1 MSYIS
6 TEDVKKIRVALKNE
20 FGKKLKFG
28 VRKSAGGHSVGVTI
42 KSGTVDFSDIMR
54 KNNFYDQVQVN
65 QYHLQNYGVHKSLF
79 EKIVEIIKTAPSNK
93 WYNNSDAM
101 IDYFD
106 VAFYFD
112 LNVGDWNKPYLR
124 KELR

>member
-54 KNNFYDQVQVN
+54 IPNVLVLVN
-65 QYHLQNYGVHKSLF
+65 HYHLQNYGVHKSLF
-79 EKIVEIIKTAPSNK
+79 EKIVEIIKTAPSK
-93 WYNNSDAM
+93 EWYNDSDPM
-101 IDYFD
+101 IDYFS

-112 LNVGDWNKPYLR
+112 LNVGDVSGVVENTNKTFL
-124 KELR
+124 

>member
-54 KNNFYDQVQVN
+54 NNTYDQVQVN
-65 QYHLQNYGVHKSLF
+65 HYHLQNYGVHKSLF
-79 EKIVEIIKTAPSNK
+79 EKIVEIIKTAPSKK

-112 LNVGDWNKPYLR
+112 LNVGDWNNPY
-124 KELR
+124 KKVA

>member
-6 TEDVKKIRVALKNE
+6 TEDVKKIRVALKTE

-28 VRKSAGGHSVGVTI
+28 VRKSPSHHSVSVTI

-54 KNNFYDQVQVN
+54 NTYDQVQVN
-65 QYHLQNYGVHKSLF
+65 HYHLQNYGNHKSLF
-79 EKIVEIIKTAPSNK
+79 EKIIEIIKTAPSRK

-101 IDYFD
+101 TDYFD

-112 LNVGDWNKPYLR
+112 LNVGEWDKPYER
-124 KELR
+124 VA

>member
-6 TEDVKKIRVALKNE
+6 TTDVKKIRVALKNE

-28 VRKSAGGHSVGVTI
+28 VRKSPSCHSVGVTI

-54 KNNFYDQVQVN
+54 NTYDQVQVN
-65 QYHLQNYGVHKSLF
+65 HYHLQNYGVHKSLF
-79 EKIVEIIKTAPSNK
+79 EKIVEIIKTAPSKK

-112 LNVGDWNKPYLR
+112 LNVGEWDKPYE
-124 KELR
+124 KVA

>member
-28 VRKSAGGHSVGVTI
+28 VRKSPSHHSVSVTI
-42 KSGTVDFSDIMR
+42 KSGTVDFSDLMR
-54 KNNFYDQVQVN
+54 NNTYEQVQVN
-65 QYHLQNYGVHKSLF
+65 HYHLQNYGVHKSLF
-79 EKIVEIIKTAPSNK
+79 EKIVEIIKTAPSKK

-112 LNVGDWNKPYLR
+112 LNVGDWDNPY
-124 KELR
+124 KKVA

>member
-20 FGKKLKFG
+20 FGKKLKFA
-28 VRKSAGGHSVGVTI
+28 VRKSPSCHSVSVTL
-42 KSGTVDFSDIMR
+42 KSGTVDFSDLMR
-54 KNNFYDQVQVN
+54 NPNEQVQVN
-65 QYHLQNYGVHKSLF
+65 HYHLGNYGVHKSLF
-79 EKIVEIIKTAPSNK
+79 EKIVEIIKTAPSK
-93 WYNNSDAM
+93 EWYNNSDAM

-112 LNVGDWNKPYLR
+112 LNIGEWDKPYE
-124 KELR
+124 KVA

>member
-28 VRKSAGGHSVGVTI
+28 VRKSSGGHSVGVTI

-54 KNNFYDQVQVN
+54 NNTYDQVQVN

-93 WYNNSDAM
+93 WYDNSDAM

-112 LNVGDWNKPYLR
+112 LNVGDWNNPY
-124 KELR
+124 KKVA

>member
-6 TEDVKKIRVALKNE
+6 TEDVKKIRVALKTE

-28 VRKSAGGHSVGVTI
+28 VRKSPSCHSVSVTI

-54 KNNFYDQVQVN
+54 NNTYDQVQVN

-79 EKIVEIIKTAPSNK
+79 EKIVEIIKTAPSK
-93 WYNNSDAM
+93 EWYNNSDAM

-112 LNVGDWNKPYLR
+112 LNVGEWDKPYE
-124 KELR
+124 KVA

>member
-28 VRKSAGGHSVGVTI
+28 VRKSPSCHSVSVTI

-54 KNNFYDQVQVN
+54 NTYDQVQVN
-65 QYHLQNYGVHKSLF
+65 HYHLQNYGVHKSLF

-93 WYNNSDAM
+93 WYNNSDPM

-106 VAFYFD
+106 VAIYFD
-112 LNVGDWNKPYLR
+112 LNVGDWNNPY
-124 KELR
+124 KKVA

>member
-28 VRKSAGGHSVGVTI
+28 VRKSPSHHSVSVTI

-54 KNNFYDQVQVN
+54 NNTYDQVQVN

-79 EKIVEIIKTAPSNK
+79 EKIVEIIKTAPSKK
-93 WYNNSDAM
+93 WYNNSDPM

-106 VAFYFD
+106 VAFYFE
-112 LNVGDWNKPYLR
+112 LNVGDWNNPY
-124 KELR
+124 KKVA

>member
-28 VRKSAGGHSVGVTI
+28 VRKSPSCHSVSVTL
-42 KSGTVDFSDIMR
+42 KSGTVDFSDLMR
-54 KNNFYDQVQVN
+54 NPNEQVQVN
-65 QYHLQNYGVHKSLF
+65 HYHLGNYGVHKSLF
-79 EKIVEIIKTAPSNK
+79 EKIVEIIKTAPSK
-93 WYNNSDAM
+93 EWYNNSDAM

-112 LNVGDWNKPYLR
+112 LNVGEWDKPYE
-124 KELR
+124 KVA

>member
-28 VRKSAGGHSVGVTI
+28 VRKSPSHSSVGVTI
-42 KSGTVDFSDIMR
+42 KSGTVDFSDLMR
-54 KNNFYDQVQVN
+54 NPNDHVPVN
-65 QYHLQNYGVHKSLF
+65 HYHLGNYGVHKSLF
-79 EKIVEIIKTAPSNK
+79 EKIIEIIKTAPSDK
-93 WYNNSDAM
+93 WYNNSDPM
-101 IDYFD
+101 TDYFD

-112 LNVGDWNKPYLR
+112 LNIGEWDKPYER
-124 KELR
+124 VA

>member
-28 VRKSAGGHSVGVTI
+28 VRKSGGSHSVGVTI
-42 KSGTVDFSDIMR
+42 KSGTIDFSDIMGTTDFD
-54 KNNFYDQVQVN
+54 KYVQVN
-65 QYHLQNYGVHKSLF
+65 QYHLGNYGVHKSLF
-79 EKIVEIIKTAPSNK
+79 EKIIEIIKTAPSNK
-93 WYNNSDAM
+93 WYNNSDPM

-112 LNVGDWNKPYLR
+112 LNVGEWDKPYE
-124 KELR
+124 KVA

>member
-54 KNNFYDQVQVN
+54 NNNFYDQVQVN

-79 EKIVEIIKTAPSNK
+79 EKIVEIIKTAPSK
-93 WYNNSDAM
+93 EWYNDSDPM
-101 IDYFD
+101 IDYFG

-112 LNVGDWNKPYLR
+112 LNVGDWNNPY
-124 KELR
+124 KKIA

>member
-6 TEDVKKIRVALKNE
+6 TEDVKKIRVALKYE
-20 FGKKLKFG
+20 FGKKLKFA
-28 VRKSAGGHSVGVTI
+28 VRKSPSCHSVGVTI

-54 KNNFYDQVQVN
+54 NPNEQVQVN
-65 QYHLQNYGVHKSLF
+65 HYHLQNYGVHKSLF
-79 EKIVEIIKTAPSNK
+79 EKIVEIIKTAPSKK

-112 LNVGDWNKPYLR
+112 LNVGDWNNPY
-124 KELR
+124 KKVA

>member
-28 VRKSAGGHSVGVTI
+28 VRKSPSHHSVSVTI

-54 KNNFYDQVQVN
+54 NNTYDQVQVN
-65 QYHLQNYGVHKSLF
+65 HYHLQNYGVHKSLF

-93 WYNNSDAM
+93 WYDNSDAM

-112 LNVGDWNKPYLR
+112 LNVGDWNNPY
-124 KELR
+124 KKVA

>member
-93 WYNNSDAM
+93 WYDNSDAM

-112 LNVGDWNKPYLR
+112 LNVGDWNNPY
-124 KELR
+124 KKVA

>member
-28 VRKSAGGHSVGVTI
+28 VRKSPSCHSVGVTI
-42 KSGTVDFSDIMR
+42 KSGTVDFSDIMGTTDFD
-54 KNNFYDQVQVN
+54 KYVQVN
-65 QYHLQNYGVHKSLF
+65 QYHLGNYGVHKSLF
-79 EKIVEIIKTAPSNK
+79 KKIVEIIKTAPSNK
-93 WYNNSDAM
+93 WYNNSDPM
-101 IDYFD
+101 TDYFD

-112 LNVGDWNKPYLR
+112 LNVGEWDKPYER
-124 KELR
+124 VA

>member
-28 VRKSAGGHSVGVTI
+28 VRKSPSHHSVSVTI

-54 KNNFYDQVQVN
+54 NTYDQVQVIH
-65 QYHLQNYGVHKSLF
+65 YHLQNYGVHKSLF

-93 WYNNSDAM
+93 WYDNSDAM

-112 LNVGDWNKPYLR
+112 LNVGDWNNPY
-124 KELR
+124 KKVA

>member
-28 VRKSAGGHSVGVTI
+28 VRKSPSHHSVSVTI

-54 KNNFYDQVQVN
+54 NNTYDQGQVN

-93 WYNNSDAM
+93 WYDNSDAM

-112 LNVGDWNKPYLR
+112 LNVGDWDNPY
-124 KELR
+124 KKVA

>member
-6 TEDVKKIRVALKNE
+6 TEDVKKIRVALKTE

-28 VRKSAGGHSVGVTI
+28 VRKSSGGHSVGVTI
-42 KSGTVDFSDIMR
+42 KSGTVDFSDLMR
-54 KNNFYDQVQVN
+54 NNTYDQVQVN
-65 QYHLQNYGVHKSLF
+65 QYHLQTYGVHKSLF
-79 EKIVEIIKTAPSNK
+79 EKIVEIIKTAPSKK
-93 WYNNSDAM
+93 WYNNSDPM

-112 LNVGDWNKPYLR
+112 LNVGEWDKPYER
-124 KELR
+124 VA

>member
-28 VRKSAGGHSVGVTI
+28 VRKSPSHHSVSVTI

-54 KNNFYDQVQVN
+54 NTYDQVQVN
-65 QYHLQNYGVHKSLF
+65 HYHLQNYGVHKSLF
-79 EKIVEIIKTAPSNK
+79 EKIVEIIKTAPSKK

-112 LNVGDWNKPYLR
+112 LNVGDWDKPYE
-124 KELR
+124 KVA

>member
-28 VRKSAGGHSVGVTI
+28 VRKSPSHHSVSVTI
-42 KSGTVDFSDIMR
+42 KSGTVDFSDLMR
-54 KNNFYDQVQVN
+54 NNTYDQVQVN

-93 WYNNSDAM
+93 WYDNSDAM

-112 LNVGDWNKPYLR
+112 LNVGDWDKPY
-124 KELR
+124 KKVA

>member
-20 FGKKLKFG
+20 FGKKLKCA
-28 VRKSAGGHSVGVTI
+28 VRKSPSCHSVSVTL
-42 KSGTVDFSDIMR
+42 KSGTVDFSDLMR
-54 KNNFYDQVQVN
+54 NNTYEQVQVN
-65 QYHLQNYGVHKSLF
+65 HYHLHNYGVHQSLF
-79 EKIVEIIKTAPSNK
+79 EKIVEIIKTAPSK
-93 WYNNSDAM
+93 EWYNDSDPM

-112 LNVGDWNKPYLR
+112 LNVGDWDNPY
-124 KELR
+124 KKVA

>member
-28 VRKSAGGHSVGVTI
+28 VRKSPSHHSVSVTI
-42 KSGTVDFSDIMR
+42 KSGTVDFSDLMR
-54 KNNFYDQVQVN
+54 NNTYDQVQVN

-79 EKIVEIIKTAPSNK
+79 EKIVEIIKTAPSKK

-112 LNVGDWNKPYLR
+112 LNVGDWDKPY
-124 KELR
+124 KKVA

>member
-20 FGKKLKFG
+20 FGKKLKFA
-28 VRKSAGGHSVGVTI
+28 VRKSPSCHSVSVTL
-42 KSGTVDFSDIMR
+42 KSGTVDFSDLMR
-54 KNNFYDQVQVN
+54 NPNEQVQVN
-65 QYHLQNYGVHKSLF
+65 HYHLGNYGVHKSLF
-79 EKIVEIIKTAPSNK
+79 EKIVEIIKTAPSKK
-93 WYNNSDAM
+93 WYNNSDPM

-112 LNVGDWNKPYLR
+112 LNIGEWDKPYE
-124 KELR
+124 KVA

>member
-28 VRKSAGGHSVGVTI
+28 VRKSSGGHSVGVTI
-42 KSGTVDFSDIMR
+42 KSGTVDFSDLMR
-54 KNNFYDQVQVN
+54 NNTYEQVQVN
-65 QYHLQNYGVHKSLF
+65 HYHLHNYGVHQSLF
-79 EKIVEIIKTAPSNK
+79 EKIVEIIKTAPSKK

-106 VAFYFD
+106 VAFYFE
-112 LNVGDWNKPYLR
+112 LNVGDWNNPY
-124 KELR
+124 KKVA

>member
-20 FGKKLKFG
+20 FGKKLKFA

-54 KNNFYDQVQVN
+54 NNTYDQVQVN
-65 QYHLQNYGVHKSLF
+65 HYHLQNYGVHKSLF
-79 EKIVEIIKTAPSNK
+79 EKIVEIIKTAPSK
-93 WYNNSDAM
+93 EWYNNSDAM

-112 LNVGDWNKPYLR
+112 LNVGDWDNPY
-124 KELR
+124 KKVA

>member
-20 FGKKLKFG
+20 FGKKLKFA
-28 VRKSAGGHSVGVTI
+28 VRKSPSCHSVSVTL
-42 KSGTVDFSDIMR
+42 KSGTVDFSDLMR
-54 KNNFYDQVQVN
+54 NPNDHVPVN
-65 QYHLQNYGVHKSLF
+65 HYHLGNYGVHKSLF
-79 EKIVEIIKTAPSNK
+79 EKIVEIIKTAPSK
-93 WYNNSDAM
+93 EWYNNSDAM

-112 LNVGDWNKPYLR
+112 LNIGEWDKPYER
-124 KELR
+124 VA

>member
-20 FGKKLKFG
+20 FGKKLKFA
-28 VRKSAGGHSVGVTI
+28 VRKSPSCHSVGVTI
-42 KSGTVDFSDIMR
+42 TSGAVDLSDIMGTTDFD
-54 KNNFYDQVQVN
+54 KYVQVN
-65 QYHLQNYGVHKSLF
+65 QYHLGNYGVHKSLF
-79 EKIVEIIKTAPSNK
+79 KKIVEIIKTAPSKEWFND
-93 WYNNSDAM
+93 SDPM

-112 LNVGDWNKPYLR
+112 LNVGDWNNPY
-124 KELR
+124 KKVA

>member
-20 FGKKLKFG
+20 FGKKLKFA
-28 VRKSAGGHSVGVTI
+28 VRKSPSCHSVSVTL
-42 KSGTVDFSDIMR
+42 KSGTVDFSDLMR
-54 KNNFYDQVQVN
+54 NPNDHVPVN
-65 QYHLQNYGVHKSLF
+65 HYHLGNYGVHKSLF
-79 EKIVEIIKTAPSNK
+79 EKIVEIIKTAPSK
-93 WYNNSDAM
+93 EWYNNSDAM

-112 LNVGDWNKPYLR
+112 LNVGEWDKPYE
-124 KELR
+124 KVA

>member
-28 VRKSAGGHSVGVTI
+28 VRKSSGGHSVSVTI
-42 KSGTVDFSDIMR
+42 KSGTVDFSDLMR
-54 KNNFYDQVQVN
+54 NNTYDQVQVN

-93 WYNNSDAM
+93 WYDNSDAM

-112 LNVGDWNKPYLR
+112 LNVGDWDNPY
-124 KELR
+124 KKVA

>member
-28 VRKSAGGHSVGVTI
+28 VRKSPSHHSVSVTI

-54 KNNFYDQVQVN
+54 NNTYDQVQVN
-65 QYHLQNYGVHKSLF
+65 HYHLQNYGVHQSLF

-93 WYNNSDAM
+93 WYNNSDPM

-112 LNVGDWNKPYLR
+112 LNVGDWDNPY
-124 KELR
+124 KKVA

>member
-28 VRKSAGGHSVGVTI
+28 DRKSSGGHSVGVTI

-93 WYNNSDAM
+93 WYDNSDAM

-112 LNVGDWNKPYLR
+112 LNVGDWNNPY
-124 KELR
+124 KKVA

>member
-28 VRKSAGGHSVGVTI
+28 VRKSSGGHSVGVTI

-93 WYNNSDAM
+93 WYDNSDAM

-112 LNVGDWNKPYLR
+112 LNVGDWNNPY
-124 KELR
+124 KKVA

>member
-54 KNNFYDQVQVN
+54 NNTYDQVQVN

-79 EKIVEIIKTAPSNK
+79 EKIVEIIKTAPSK
-93 WYNNSDAM
+93 EWYNNSDPM

-112 LNVGDWNKPYLR
+112 LNVGDWDNPY
-124 KELR
+124 KKVA

>member
-28 VRKSAGGHSVGVTI
+28 VRKSPSCHSVSVTI
-42 KSGTVDFSDIMR
+42 KSGTVDFSDLLSQ
-54 KNNFYDQVQVN
+54 FHSYEQVQVN
-65 QYHLQNYGVHKSLF
+65 HYHLQNYGVHKSLF

-93 WYNNSDAM
+93 WYNNSDPM

-106 VAFYFD
+106 VAFYFE
-112 LNVGDWNKPYLR
+112 LNVGDWNNPY
-124 KELR
+124 KKVA

>member
-6 TEDVKKIRVALKNE
+6 TEDVKKIRVALKTE

-28 VRKSAGGHSVGVTI
+28 VRKSPSCHSVSVTI

-54 KNNFYDQVQVN
+54 NTYDQVQVN

-79 EKIVEIIKTAPSNK
+79 EKIIEIIKTAPSNK
-93 WYNNSDAM
+93 WYNNSDPM

-112 LNVGDWNKPYLR
+112 LNVGDWNNPY
-124 KELR
+124 KKVA